1 MDELSGKGTRKQGFQ
16 AATAPFKI
24 SDQPLN

>member
-1 MDELSGKGTRKQGFQ
+1 MDELSGNSTRKQRFQ